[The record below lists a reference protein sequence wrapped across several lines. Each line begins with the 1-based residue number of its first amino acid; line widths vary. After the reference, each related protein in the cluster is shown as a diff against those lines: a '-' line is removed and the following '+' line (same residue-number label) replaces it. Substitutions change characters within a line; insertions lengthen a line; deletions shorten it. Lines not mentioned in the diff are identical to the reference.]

1 MSDVNDFPPEFLSDV
16 LPEQTADDTDEG
28 WGDRRED
35 DPDAFYLDNKPP
47 HWA

>member
-1 MSDVNDFPPEFLSDV
+1 MRLGSMLGVSEF

-28 WGDRRED
+28 WGDWREA

>member
-1 MSDVNDFPPEFLSDV
+1 MSGVNDF
-16 LPEQTADDTDEG
+16 LPEQTADDRDEG
-28 WGDRRED
+28 WGDWPEP

>member
-1 MSDVNDFPPEFLSDV
+1 MSVVNDF

-28 WGDRRED
+28 WGDWPET